1 MKTMYRYLFAYIL
14 FAALAFLMLAGTLRA
29 ADLAWDYD
37 EGHEITTM
45 FYLVFTDMDS
55 YCSQK
60 TSGFC
65 SYEFPV
71 EDTEV
76 VGGTVILREVE
87 SILNLHP
94 GIEYTFTLARA
105 NDVGES
111 GYSNS
116 VTHIRPTHQ
125 GPGID
130 LPPPVLSP
138 GQAGGLRIE

>member
-1 MKTMYRYLFAYIL
+1 MKKLISVFMFIMLFASISYS
-14 FAALAFLMLAGTLRA
+14 

-37 EGHEITTM
+37 NSHELTTM
-45 FYLVFTDMDS
+45 FYLVFTDVDS

-65 SYEFPV
+65 TYEFPV

-125 GPGID
+125 GPGTD
-130 LPPPVLSP
+130 LPPPVSYP
-138 GQAGGLRIE
+138 EPAQGLRIN